1 MHLGEGSCEVC
12 APVPTVRAEIIHAPS
27 GTRAAAVFATRSS
40 YCQFANPNIFWR
52 RTRASLRRMT
62 NAIPRRPFGSTRHE
76 SSRVICGGAV
86 LMSDNPKVNERALG
100 LLLDYGVNHIDVAA
114 SYGNA
119 EQAAGRWMDEHRND
133 FFLASKTDQRS
144 YAGAREQIRRSLERL
159 RCDHLDLIQFHNLTQ
174 DRDHEQAFSDD
185 GCLRAA
191 VEARDEGLVRFIG
204 VTGHGTRAPQMHLRS
219 LERFAF
225 DSVLFPYNFAQ
236 LAQPDYARDAEALLA
251 TCAER
256 GVAVQTIKAVARRR
270 WASGA
275 SPTRRCWYEPIEE
288 PVAFER
294 AVHFVLGRE
303 PLFLN
308 ASSDLVILERTLAA
322 AASFGEGGV
331 LPGDE
336 AMRASLARVEAQALF
351 APGLDEVGPAPA

>member
-1 MHLGEGSCEVC
+1 
-12 APVPTVRAEIIHAPS
+12 
-27 GTRAAAVFATRSS
+27 
-40 YCQFANPNIFWR
+40 
-52 RTRASLRRMT
+52 MT
-62 NAIPRRPFGSTRHE
+62 NSLPRHPFGTTGHE

-86 LMSDNPKVNERALG
+86 LMSDNPRVNERVLA

-114 SYGNA
+114 SYGKA
-119 EQAAGRWMDEHRND
+119 EEAVGRWMAEHRSR

-144 YAGAREQIRRSLERL
+144 YAGAREQIQRSLERL

-174 DRDHEQAFSDD
+174 RADHEQAFSDD

-191 VEARDEGLVRFIG
+191 LEARDEGLVRFVG
-204 VTGHGTRAPQMHLRS
+204 VTGHGTHAPRMHLRS

-225 DSVLFPYNFAQ
+225 DSVLFPYNFPL
-236 LAQPDYARDAEALLA
+236 LAQPDYCRDVEALLG

-270 WASGA
+270 WANGA

-288 PVAFER
+288 PAAFER
-294 AVHFVLGRE
+294 AVHFVLGRT

-308 ASSDLVILERTLAA
+308 ASSDLVILERTLAVA
-322 AASFGEGGV
+322 ARSNDYSAPPS
-331 LPGDE
+331 DE
-336 AMRASLARVEAQALF
+336 AMDEALTLVEAQPLF
-351 APGLDEVGPAPA
+351 VPGLDDVGPAQARRPADT